1 LKRFRIANA
10 IAFCVGESG
19 GAVLTGA
26 ELVGG
31 IAGVVRY
38 GCFFCGGEEGAE
50 EGDGGG
56 YYYEGVFYYYPAEE
70 EDCVVWFSVVC

>member
-1 LKRFRIANA
+1 MGFGI
-10 IAFCVGESG
+10 GEG
-19 GAVLTGA
+19 GRAVLTGA

-31 IAGVVRY
+31 FVGGVAGVVRY
-38 GCFFCGGEEGAE
+38 GCLFCGGEEGPQ

>member
-1 LKRFRIANA
+1 LKRFRIGFG
-10 IAFCVGESG
+10 IGEG
-19 GAVLTGA
+19 GRAVLTGATA

-38 GCFFCGGEEGAE
+38 GCLFCGGEEGAE

-70 EDCVVWFSVVC
+70 EDCVVWV

>member
-1 LKRFRIANA
+1 LKRFRIGFG
-10 IAFCVGESG
+10 IGEG
-19 GAVLTGA
+19 GRAVLTGA

-31 IAGVVRY
+31 IVGGVARVVRD
-38 GCFFCGGEEGAE
+38 GCFFCGGEEGPE